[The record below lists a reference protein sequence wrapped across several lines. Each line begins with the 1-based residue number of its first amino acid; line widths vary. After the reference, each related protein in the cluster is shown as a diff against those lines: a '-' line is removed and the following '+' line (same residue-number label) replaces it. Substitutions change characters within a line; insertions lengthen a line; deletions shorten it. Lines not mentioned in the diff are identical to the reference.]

1 MENEKKLA
9 SLMKTTA
16 FYGTKKSTFEGRKM
30 IKNEMWSGNG
40 SARKEKKGR
49 KWIKNPRVRKKKG
62 EKDGIVRRRKEENFI
77 GRSNGS
83 RGKRMADRLFEL

>member
-40 SARKEKKGR
+40 SARKEKK
-49 KWIKNPRVRKKKG
+49 
-62 EKDGIVRRRKEENFI
+62 
-77 GRSNGS
+77 
-83 RGKRMADRLFEL
+83 